1 MGEFQKCM
9 WVLLIFTVT
18 GTEGRPKVSGDD
30 TKQERTGLHS
40 MLFFNVPLDIHVG
53 KKSSLVISEART

>member
-1 MGEFQKCM
+1 MGEFQKCV

-18 GTEGRPKVSGDD
+18 GIEGRPKVSGDD

-40 MLFFNVPLDIHVG
+40 MLFFDVPQDIHVG
-53 KKSSLVISEART
+53 KKVV